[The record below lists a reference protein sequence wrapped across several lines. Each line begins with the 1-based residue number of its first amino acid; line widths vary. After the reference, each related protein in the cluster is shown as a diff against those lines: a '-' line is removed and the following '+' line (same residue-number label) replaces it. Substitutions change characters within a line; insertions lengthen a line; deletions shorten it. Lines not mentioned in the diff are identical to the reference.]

1 MTTSAR
7 RLRKPGAAKSVPAPV
22 QAEALDQDGWRM
34 AGASV
39 RGPYHV
45 THGMERQDSFLM
57 RVPSGVA
64 VAVVC
69 DGAGSAK
76 RAADGAARFSAS
88 VMAAVAG
95 DISAAG
101 AAGLDIERFQSLV
114 VKGVEGGRKAIR
126 KARLSL
132 YDHHATLL
140 ALAACADATFIA
152 HVGDGLAAVAPLADW
167 DNASVSPLE
176 NGAYANETFFVT
188 EDGWSNQL
196 RCSRHAPLGHG
207 GVAVLM
213 TDGAMPFV
221 IGKGQD
227 ALEPAF
233 MEPVSRYL
241 FENAGDRA
249 AQALAGTLDSPD
261 ACRISAD
268 DKTLV
273 WIGRLPP

>member
-1 MTTSAR
+1 MRSW
-7 RLRKPGAAKSVPAPV
+7 LY
-22 QAEALDQDGWRM
+22 EALDQDGWRM

-45 THGMERQDSFLM
+45 THDIERQDAFL
-57 RVPSGVA
+57 VKVVSGIVF
-64 VAVVC
+64 AVVC

-76 RAADGAARFSAS
+76 RAADGAARFSTS
-88 VMAAVAG
+88 VMAAIAG

-101 AAGLDIERFQSLV
+101 AAGLDLDRFQSLV
-114 VKGVEGGRKAIR
+114 VRGVEDGRKAIR

-140 ALAACADATFIA
+140 ALTATADATIIA
-152 HVGDGLAAVAPLADW
+152 HVGDGLAAVAPSADRV
-167 DNASVSPLE
+167 DATVSFPE

-188 EDGWSNQL
+188 EDGWSSQL
-196 RCSRHAPLGHG
+196 RCSRHAPLGYG

-221 IGKGQD
+221 IGKDQD
-227 ALEPAF
+227 APEPAF
-233 MEPVSRYL
+233 MRPVSRYL
-241 FENAGDRA
+241 FENPGGPA
-249 AQALAGTLDSPD
+249 AEALAGTLGSPD